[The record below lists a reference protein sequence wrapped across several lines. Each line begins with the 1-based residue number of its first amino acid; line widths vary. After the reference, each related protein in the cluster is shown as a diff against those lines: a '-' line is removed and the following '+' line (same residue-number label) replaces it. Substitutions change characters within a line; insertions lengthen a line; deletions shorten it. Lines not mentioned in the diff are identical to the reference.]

1 MCQFRLQNGRR
12 GKQQTQPATQDI
24 GFQDDGSRAA
34 DGAAQTKP
42 GGGRYSDAMRT
53 ATKLAQI
60 STLVAKK
67 SAVEDILGAYNVYV
81 SDSECLPF
89 YFNRRAAVKL
99 STDGVFSNNSV
110 APSLA
115 YITFDKIQS
124 LRKKHVYMPP
134 YKRVNEIVNAPGL
147 RVRQKRLDSL
157 EPQNPAEDPYI
168 VAILIALAQ
177 EQRRRRQQQE
187 GSQGASAKIKT
198 KDQTSHVDADT
209 TLGVA
214 KSRTDLSCSLSAEQM
229 AWNKANFFKVCSAQ
243 S

>member
-1 MCQFRLQNGRR
+1 
-12 GKQQTQPATQDI
+12 
-24 GFQDDGSRAA
+24 
-34 DGAAQTKP
+34 
-42 GGGRYSDAMRT
+42 MRT

-60 STLVAKK
+60 STLVAK
-67 SAVEDILGAYNVYV
+67 N
-81 SDSECLPF
+81 SECLPF

-187 GSQGASAKIKT
+187 GSQGAGAKIKT
-198 KDQTSHVDADT
+198 KDQTSHVDADI

-214 KSRTDLSCSLSAEQM
+214 KSRTARSCTLSAEQM
-229 AWNKANFFKVCSAQ
+229 AWNKANFFKLCSAQ